1 MSIDR
6 TKAFVQFL
14 AYDPDLR
21 TRLLSATPDQR
32 QALME
37 QAGYGDVDGQTV
49 ADLLQSD
56 AGDLSDEQLK
66 SIQGG
71 LTHAG
76 ITWD

>member
-6 TKAFVQFL
+6 AKQFVQYL
-14 AYDPDLR
+14 ADNPDVR
-21 TRLLSATPDQR
+21 TRLLSAQPGQR
-32 QALME
+32 RAIMQ

-49 ADLLQSD
+49 ADLLQSG

-71 LTHAG
+71 LTHEG